1 MLAWWSISRTC
12 WSALA
17 LEPWVG
23 VPLGALLRPL
33 GARMERTSRRWFDV
47 DPLLVHVERDPAI
60 VRSGEPDWMSFSLYC
75 RDVMSLPTPPKDR
88 IEWLAWGRRNGCF
101 DALVSQLR
109 VTIQARTEA
118 AVVVDSVGVTQ
129 DRRPVNDG
137 FILTRPAAG
146 RPDIDP
152 RRFVVDLDW
161 GDRSPVTTFYGPGG
175 APSELPS
182 VKLAAGDI
190 EQFEI
195 WADARSGW
203 HEWYLELRMLV
214 EGRRVIRKITDQG
227 GAPFVTVG
235 AEGLT
240 HLASSDDGVW
250 RPWPPSEPVI

>member
-1 MLAWWSISRTC
+1 MSTRSWFMLS
-12 WSALA
+12 
-17 LEPWVG
+17 G
-23 VPLGALLRPL
+23 N
-33 GARMERTSRRWFDV
+33 
-47 DPLLVHVERDPAI
+47 PAI

-137 FILTRPAAG
+137 FILTRPAG
-146 RPDIDP
+146 GPDIDP

-190 EQFEI
+190 EKFEI

-203 HEWYLELRMLV
+203 H
-214 EGRRVIRKITDQG
+214 
-227 GAPFVTVG
+227 
-235 AEGLT
+235 
-240 HLASSDDGVW
+240 
-250 RPWPPSEPVI
+250 